1 MSENGPVTYRLNDEQ
16 LQIVAEATLRRM
28 DHLEWLRMLA
38 ATLEQAPNRRGIP
51 MTPFRSGAIERLRLA
66 VKYIELLHRE
76 ARDYE
81 RAIAALEDEI
91 VTLKGEE
98 GR

>member
-1 MSENGPVTYRLNDEQ
+1 MNDKPVLVAKLTDEQ
-16 LQIVAEATLRRM
+16 LVLVGEATLRRM

-38 ATLEQAPNRRGIP
+38 ATLEQAPNRRGIA
-51 MTPFRSGAIERLRLA
+51 MTPFRAGAIERLRLA

-76 ARDYE
+76 ARDNARE
-81 RAIAALEDEI
+81 IAVLKHEI
-91 VTLKGEE
+91 EILKPEE